1 MGVHMYRV
9 TRRPDLFFVALNSLK
24 YGEQSYFIAYFTGF
38 TQNLVKIGLKLVLNS
53 FFSLKLQNQ
62 RL

>member
-1 MGVHMYRV
+1 MGVRIYRV

-38 TQNLVKIGLKLVLNS
+38 NQNLVKIGLKWVLNA
-53 FFSLKLQNQ
+53 FSRLKLQNQ